1 MFRSDI
7 CRGGKAWHGT
17 PGQMQVRGSCRSCGR
32 PQSYYCTP
40 WWLHGMVTSIYRIPY
55 RVRSKNMES
64 RRQRSSSV
72 PWSSNVTLRV
82 AASRSPVAGLTKG
95 SERGRQTNGE
105 GGAATVDSADSLP

>member
-32 PQSYYCTP
+32 PQSYYYTP
-40 WWLHGMVTSIYRIPY
+40 WWLHGMVTSIYRIPD
-55 RVRSKNMES
+55 RTEWPARIA
-64 RRQRSSSV
+64 RTALQLRSSSV

-82 AASRSPVAGLTKG
+82 AASRSPATGLREG
-95 SERGRQTNGE
+95 SERDR
-105 GGAATVDSADSLP
+105 